1 MLLKEKAISL
11 LESRQLKPNKR
22 TIGGRADLVVKLND
36 NYTFT
41 VRDHKTK
48 PECLYANLKNGDVLT
63 EWVEL
68 NEVSLPLAIDYVCSF
83 AKPNIKQSLLSK
95 RILFWGTS
103 IICFFVLTGMSA
115 YLIAKNTSNCNYQQS
130 TSSLK

>member
-11 LESRQLKPNKR
+11 LESRQLKPDKR
-22 TIGGRADLVVKLND
+22 TIGGRSDLVVKLSD

-41 VRDHKTK
+41 VREHKIK

-68 NEVSLPLAIDYVCSF
+68 DEVSLPLAIDYVCSF
-83 AKPNIKQSLLSK
+83 GKPSIKPSLLSK
-95 RILFWGTS
+95 PTLFWGAS
-103 IICFFVLTGMSA
+103 IICFFVLVGISA
-115 YLIAKNTSNCNYQQS
+115 YLIAKNKSTCNYQQS